1 MRYCLGMPSTWGT
14 EEKKLSTTGGYLLQF
29 TKWFDLMGLD
39 FEILRQAGRW
49 NVTCWT
55 RADMKFVATCS
66 NQELD
71 DAMLAVYSQVMKMR
85 RSSGSPAPD

>member
-1 MRYCLGMPSTWGT
+1 MPSTWGT
-14 EEKKLSTTGGYLLQF
+14 TEKTLATSGHDIAQF

-55 RADMKFVATCS
+55 RADMKFIASS
-66 NQELD
+66 NEHELD
-71 DAMLAVYSQVMKMR
+71 DALVVIYREVTRLR
-85 RSSGSPAPD
+85 RRPASPVAD